1 MHPVTH
7 LLASWTVASIPRV
20 ESRDRAIITLAGI
33 SPDIDGVGIV
43 VELVTRHTDQP
54 LLWWTKYHHVI
65 GHNLTFGLIVFMAAV
80 AIAKKRLLTASLA
93 VFAFH
98 LHLFC
103 DLIGS
108 RGPEGYQWPIPYLYP
123 YLNDLEL
130 AWTGQ
135 WALNAWPNI
144 LFTIILM
151 TFTVY
156 LAWKRGF
163 SPLEIISKRVDGAV
177 VQTFR
182 KRFGTPKQPY

>member
-7 LLASWTVASIPRV
+7 LLAGWTIASIPRL

-33 SPDIDGVGIV
+33 APDIDGMGIA
-43 VELVTRHTDQP
+43 VELATRHTDQP
-54 LLWWTKYHHVI
+54 LLWWTQYHHVI
-65 GHNLTFGLIVFMAAV
+65 GHNLTFGLLLFLIAAV
-80 AIAKKRLLTASLA
+80 IAKRRLLTASLA

-123 YLNDLEL
+123 YLKNLEFT
-130 AWTGQ
+130 WSGQ
-135 WALNAWPNI
+135 WALNAWPNMV
-144 LFTIILM
+144 FTIILM
-151 TFTVY
+151 TLTGY

-163 SPLEIISKRVDGAV
+163 SPLEIISKRIDAAV

-182 KRFGTPKQPY
+182 NRFGTPQQPY